1 MTAARAVVLALA
13 GALLSLPASA
23 QKPKPRA
30 VLVEADGDEEALSAF
45 VARLESDLSDRGKAT
60 LSDARLAG
68 ISLGAVVAEPDG
80 EAARV
85 LRAEWAAAG
94 WIGISLAPCR
104 VDVSRMTYRERS
116 PEGYAYDRVVE
127 NVRVDCPA
135 TLRIVDSAT
144 GKEKKPLEVT
154 GTANYRRSGPDDE
167 ESPQLEAT
175 RDAAEKAAK
184 KLPAALGR

>member
-1 MTAARAVVLALA
+1 MNAARAVVLALA